1 MPTMTLHP
9 LATEYLDRLRKA
21 SARLPRGRRDELCAE
36 IEAHLAEAIDPQAP
50 DADALTVL
58 DRLGE
63 PEEIVAAEQP
73 PAAAGVPARGGH
85 EWAAILLLLV
95 GGFVFWVGWIAGV
108 VLLSESVSAPRYRAD
123 GMVNGVTTSS

>member
-73 PAAAGVPARGGH
+73 PPAAGVPAS
-85 EWAAILLLLV
+85 AATS
-95 GGFVFWVGWIAGV
+95 GRRSSCCSSGASCSGSDGSPAW
-108 VLLSESVSAPRYRAD
+108 SCCRNPYPRRAT
-123 GMVNGVTTSS
+123 GPTAW